1 MGLSGYS
8 DQNRTCTRAS
18 WAHPDDKPNFKVG
31 RLFGVI
37 GIIFSPMLP
46 KIDGSPKM
54 NLPVALCLVAAVV
67 LVATALLSN

>member
-1 MGLSGYS
+1 MDLSGYS

-18 WAHPDDKPNFKVG
+18 WDHQENKPNFKVG

-37 GIIFSPMLP
+37 GIIFSPMLQ

-54 NLPVALCLVAAVV
+54 NLPVTLCLVAAVV